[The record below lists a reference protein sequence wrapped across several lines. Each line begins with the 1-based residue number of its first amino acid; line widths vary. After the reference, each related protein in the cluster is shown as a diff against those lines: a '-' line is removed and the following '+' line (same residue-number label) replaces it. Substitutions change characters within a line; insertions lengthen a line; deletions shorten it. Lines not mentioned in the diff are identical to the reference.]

1 MDNKNIFFDV
11 KKLKHCGQN
20 VIIGQTV
27 RIRHP
32 DKVSIGNNVI
42 IDDFCYISGEV
53 DIGDHVHIGNSC
65 TLSASQRT
73 ITLKPFSATAPGVKI
88 FAGSSNYLECGL
100 DIPTVPSTFQY
111 NIISEDVFLER
122 FSLLGANCVVLP
134 GVKIPEGCAFSANII
149 VKKTMDLRAWH
160 LFLDN
165 TGKALK
171 RTGVDKLLFETE
183 KFYKFNA

>member
-1 MDNKNIFFDV
+1 MSNENIFFDTS
-11 KKLKHCGQN
+11 KLKKCGDN
-20 VIIGQTV
+20 VIIGKAV

-32 DKVSIGNNVI
+32 EKVSIGDNVI

-53 DIGDHVHIGNSC
+53 NIGDYVHIGNGC
-65 TLSASQRT
+65 TLSAGRDT
-73 ITLKPFSATAPGVKI
+73 VTLQPFSAMAPGVKI

-100 DIPTVPSTFQY
+100 DIPTVPSAFQY
-111 NIISEDVFLER
+111 NIISEDVFVER

-134 GVKIPEGCAFSANII
+134 GVKIPEGCAFSANVV
-149 VKKTMDLRAWH
+149 VKKTMNLKAWH

-171 RTGVDKLLFETE
+171 RSGVDKLLFETA
-183 KFYKFNA
+183 KFYTFDE